1 MLPGDKVAE
10 IVVAQISLHFP
21 NTTQL
26 DARIVFLANS
36 LSGAAYTV
44 VEVAMVELRGYDH
57 AQLRG
62 MVERFIAQNPAT
74 QVEAVAGYIA
84 NQAENR
90 DAERRGAPGNYVN
103 AQLADADYGRVRDII
118 WDLIVEGI
126 VRPGLLTRTESDL
139 PWFHVTEKGR
149 AALGR

>member
-1 MLPGDKVAE
+1 MA
-10 IVVAQISLHFP
+10 
-21 NTTQL
+21 
-26 DARIVFLANS
+26 
-36 LSGAAYTV
+36 
-44 VEVAMVELRGYDH
+44 ELRGYDY

-62 MVERFIAQNPAT
+62 MVEQFISKNPAA
-74 QVEAVAGYIA
+74 QVGAVAGYIA
-84 NQAENR
+84 NQVENR

-126 VRPGLLTRTESDL
+126 VRPGLLTRHEADL

-149 AALGR
+149 ATLGR